1 MKRGNLGNLLY
12 VLKYS
17 LKDNPKGMAIEFLQG
32 IFQVLQNLPEII
44 FPSLIIN
51 AVLGQKQLDKILVLA
66 GVFAFLVFLPRYILS
81 FLGYLEGW
89 IKAKTPY
96 AFMLRLARKSILLD
110 YKDVDDA
117 DRIDQYTHALEMT
130 FRFCE
135 APGSLVAV
143 GLSSFFELAV
153 LGFLLFTLDGIV
165 AVVLTVTAV
174 VMCLLNRKV
183 AKKEKEIEEE
193 RVPARR
199 KAEYAQDLMFSS
211 EFAKDSQAYG
221 ASSLVRQKFRRAIEE
236 SVELEKHKYR
246 AVFGWQFLQETIS
259 SAQTVFLYLFMIGRY
274 AAGAI
279 SIGSFTMYISAAN
292 RVYNTVSG
300 LLQMYG
306 VVKDFPLYFHNY
318 QDYMEQ
324 PEEMRRTAV
333 PDLHIMPDHC
343 PEIEFRNVSF
353 RYPSRSEYALRNVN
367 LCIAPRDHVAVVG
380 ENGAGKSTFVKL
392 LLRLYDVTEGE
403 ILVDGRNIKDYPYD
417 EYMNLFSTV
426 FQDFIIFIYS
436 AEENIGFD
444 RVEKARL
451 ETAMK
456 KAGIYEC
463 IERLPRRGKTILG
476 KRYDSEGVDLSG
488 GEKQK
493 VAIAR
498 ALYKDAPVA
507 VLDEPTA
514 ALDPLAEYEVYSNF
528 KGFAEDKTTFYISH
542 RMSSSR
548 FCNRILVFSEGRVAE
563 SGTHDELMEKK
574 GIYYDMY
581 EKQASY
587 YKEAAL
593 S

>member
-89 IKAKTPY
+89 INAKTPY
-96 AFMLRLARKSILLD
+96 AFMLWLARKSILLD

-117 DRIDQYTHALEMT
+117 DRIDQYIHALEMT

-221 ASSLVRQKFRRAIEE
+221 A
-236 SVELEKHKYR
+236 
-246 AVFGWQFLQETIS
+246 
-259 SAQTVFLYLFMIGRY
+259 
-274 AAGAI
+274 
-279 SIGSFTMYISAAN
+279 
-292 RVYNTVSG
+292 
-300 LLQMYG
+300 
-306 VVKDFPLYFHNY
+306 
-318 QDYMEQ
+318 
-324 PEEMRRTAV
+324 
-333 PDLHIMPDHC
+333 
-343 PEIEFRNVSF
+343 
-353 RYPSRSEYALRNVN
+353 
-367 LCIAPRDHVAVVG
+367 
-380 ENGAGKSTFVKL
+380 
-392 LLRLYDVTEGE
+392 
-403 ILVDGRNIKDYPYD
+403 
-417 EYMNLFSTV
+417 
-426 FQDFIIFIYS
+426 
-436 AEENIGFD
+436 
-444 RVEKARL
+444 
-451 ETAMK
+451 
-456 KAGIYEC
+456 
-463 IERLPRRGKTILG
+463 
-476 KRYDSEGVDLSG
+476 
-488 GEKQK
+488 
-493 VAIAR
+493 
-498 ALYKDAPVA
+498 
-507 VLDEPTA
+507 
-514 ALDPLAEYEVYSNF
+514 
-528 KGFAEDKTTFYISH
+528 
-542 RMSSSR
+542 
-548 FCNRILVFSEGRVAE
+548 
-563 SGTHDELMEKK
+563 
-574 GIYYDMY
+574 
-581 EKQASY
+581 
-587 YKEAAL
+587 
-593 S
+593 